1 MHTSAHTTCMS
12 QTVELCGNAMFILI
26 ITFVSLLP
34 ERLTPVHV
42 TLRELGQPK
51 GVSLLT
57 ATKLFVERLSSNM
70 QAQLQWGINNVRIY
84 YDCTL

>member
-1 MHTSAHTTCMS
+1 MAMHTSAHTTCMS

-42 TLRELGQPK
+42 TLRELGQPQ
-51 GVSLLT
+51 GS
-57 ATKLFVERLSSNM
+57 KLVNSN
-70 QAQLQWGINNVRIY
+70 QAVCGKTRFQHARSIAMGHKQRKNIL
-84 YDCTL
+84 